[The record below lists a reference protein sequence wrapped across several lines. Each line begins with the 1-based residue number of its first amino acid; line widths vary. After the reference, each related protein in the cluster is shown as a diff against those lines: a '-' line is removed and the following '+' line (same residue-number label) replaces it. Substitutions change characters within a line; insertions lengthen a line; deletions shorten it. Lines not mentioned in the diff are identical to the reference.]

1 MNKQSPSI
9 DLVTFDLDNTLWD
22 VTQTIMGAE
31 RLLRDWMAEHT
42 PAALEIYAS
51 ERVSVIREHI
61 LATHAK
67 KRHDLS
73 FLRTEVLR
81 HCMIEANMAPTHAK
95 ENAIRA
101 FEIFFAARNDVV
113 FYPNAIETLEILSQR
128 YALFALTNG
137 NADIDRV
144 GIGRFFS
151 GAVSSADVG
160 ASKPDQQMFT
170 TVLTKAGVVPKRAVH
185 IGDHLSD
192 DILGAN
198 RAGMHSIWFNYEGQ
212 AANNTPHQPTAEA
225 RELAQIPDIVTRLN
239 MSHVSL
245 G

>member
-22 VTQTIMGAE
+22 VTQTIMGAGE
-31 RLLRDWMAEHT
+31 AFARLDGRAH

-101 FEIFFAARNDVV
+101 FEIFLLLA
-113 FYPNAIETLEILSQR
+113 TMLC
-128 YALFALTNG
+128 
-137 NADIDRV
+137 
-144 GIGRFFS
+144 
-151 GAVSSADVG
+151 
-160 ASKPDQQMFT
+160 
-170 TVLTKAGVVPKRAVH
+170 
-185 IGDHLSD
+185 
-192 DILGAN
+192 
-198 RAGMHSIWFNYEGQ
+198 SIPMRSRPWKF
-212 AANNTPHQPTAEA
+212 
-225 RELAQIPDIVTRLN
+225 
-239 MSHVSL
+239 
-245 G
+245 